1 MNQFALF
8 SFGCAIFFVTITGAC
23 LYGMSLV
30 KQEFDKQN
38 PKRQPAGTANA
49 HQYIGM
55 PSPFVFDNRVE
66 RKK

>member
-49 HQYIGM
+49 HQYIGI
-55 PSPFVFDNRVE
+55 PEPFLLDTPKW
-66 RKK
+66 RK